1 MTKKNINNV
10 KFLKKIVK
18 KKEREDKE
26 WHPSNDVDM
35 QVKMTMSKVF
45 CVRHNE

>member
-1 MTKKNINNV
+1 MAKQNINNV

-26 WHPSNDVDM
+26 WHPNSQYELEARKLLSRVTGH
-35 QVKMTMSKVF
+35 KL
-45 CVRHNE
+45 

>member
-1 MTKKNINNV
+1 MTKKNINTV

-26 WHPSNDVDM
+26 WYPNDDVDL
-35 QVKMTMSKVF
+35 QTKVLFSRLVK
-45 CVRHNE
+45 

>member
-1 MTKKNINNV
+1 MPKKNIDNI

-26 WHPSNDVDM
+26 WHPSTETDLT
-35 QVKMTMSKVF
+35 VKKLFGEFGM
-45 CVRHNE
+45 RLGR

>member
-1 MTKKNINNV
+1 MTKKNIDTV

-26 WHPSNDVDM
+26 WHPQIDIDL
-35 QVKMTMSKVF
+35 QVKVLFSKVGMKLP
-45 CVRHNE
+45 